1 MPGQARV
8 SQNRIKVTLSS
19 ICLQIKNLL
28 PIMVDIKVAP
38 STMVDKKFAPN
49 NGRLVDHLKY
59 NFPSSRSL
67 LLRESRTEMVEQMHP
82 RKYSSRATR

>member
-1 MPGQARV
+1 MATFQVPGQARV

-38 STMVDKKFAPN
+38 STMVD
-49 NGRLVDHLKY
+49 HLKY

-67 LLRESRTEMVEQMHP
+67 LLRESRTEMVEQTHL
-82 RKYSSRATR
+82 RRYSSRVTR